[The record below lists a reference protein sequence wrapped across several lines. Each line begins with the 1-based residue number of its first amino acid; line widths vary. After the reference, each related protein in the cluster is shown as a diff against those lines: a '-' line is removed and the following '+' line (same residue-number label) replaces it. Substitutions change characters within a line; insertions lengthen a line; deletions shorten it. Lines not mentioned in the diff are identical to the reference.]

1 MIRPMIRPLSRAM
14 APPPPLPLDV
24 RLMNRLA
31 ALLAL
36 LFVAM
41 SLVLLGQWL
50 VRQPVFSLQAIRI
63 ENELQRNNAVTLRAN
78 VAPKLAGN
86 FFTLDLLQAKTAF
99 EAVPWVRQAVVRREF
114 PDRLRVRLVEHEAV
128 AFWGMDDDARLINS
142 HGEVFEVNQ
151 GDMEAEELPR
161 LIGPRSQAPEVLR
174 AFRVLAPMFETLD
187 NSDRAGTHRPRQLA
201 RPPRDRRPTGAG
213 RGLGGGD
220 RAAHAALPVHPDPDL
235 FQVRP
240 QHRVGRSALS
250 QWLCTASAGSLNPGT
265 GQDKQINKVN
275 LWPRNTK
282 I

>member
-187 NSDRAGTHRPRQLA
+187 NSLTVLELTGRGSWRGRLE
-201 RPPRDRRPTGAG
+201 TGARLELGVGSVEAIEQRTQRFLSTLTQTSSRFG
-213 RGLGGGD
+213 RNIESADLRYPNGY
-220 RAAHAALPVHPDPDL
+220 ALRLRGVTT
-235 FQVRP
+235 VN
-240 QHRVGRSALS
+240 SS
-250 QWLCTASAGSLNPGT
+250 
-265 GQDKQINKVN
+265 DKTQQST
-275 LWPRNTK
+275 R
-282 I
+282 